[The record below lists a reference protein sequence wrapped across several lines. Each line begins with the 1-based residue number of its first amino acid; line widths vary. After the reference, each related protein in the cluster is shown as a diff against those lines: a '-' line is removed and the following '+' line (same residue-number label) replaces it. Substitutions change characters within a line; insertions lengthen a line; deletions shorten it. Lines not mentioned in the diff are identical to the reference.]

1 MSTRQAHATELFLGY
16 KVTRSREGNAGP
28 HEDLRKMK
36 NVQAGYVRF
45 ATIVVLGLLAGA
57 MPAYIRP
64 AAAET
69 TREACTHDAFRL
81 CGDAIPD
88 VARTKACLAKN
99 RSNLSSLCRAA
110 FPARGSYWRRQHRRH
125 G

>member
-1 MSTRQAHATELFLGY
+1 
-16 KVTRSREGNAGP
+16 
-28 HEDLRKMK
+28 MK

-57 MPAYIRP
+57 MPAYLRP

-69 TREACTHDAFRL
+69 ASEACTHDAFRL
-81 CGDAIPD
+81 CSDEIPD

-99 RSNLSSLCRAA
+99 RSSLSPLYQAA
-110 FPARGSYWRRQHRRH
+110 FSGHGHYGRHHRRRQ